1 MGRSRLRNN
10 GRGEQSISK
19 EWIKMGETV
28 AEQRVESMLKW
39 EAGPS
44 VRFAALGF
52 KAIFLSHI
60 KECVILKSEIRTSLD
75 TSKNTIILLS
85 NKQC

>member
-1 MGRSRLRNN
+1 MDQNRRRSSLAESRVDAEMGN
-10 GRGEQSISK
+10 
-19 EWIKMGETV
+19 
-28 AEQRVESMLKW
+28 
-39 EAGPS
+39 S

-60 KECVILKSEIRTSLD
+60 KERVILKSEIRTSLEKY
-75 TSKNTIILLS
+75 KNTIILRR